1 MAISEKNDLVSSIC
15 IVKILYK
22 EFLRYALFLQNVFCI
37 CMHKNLEPYDF
48 LWAST
53 PTAHNISGLAA
64 IYKIFGTLTKK

>member
-48 LWAST
+48 L
-53 PTAHNISGLAA
+53 
-64 IYKIFGTLTKK
+64 